1 MEIIDAHQHFWNYN
15 PIRDSWITEEMHRI
29 RNNFLP
35 QDLIAL
41 LQQNNVSGTVAVQA
55 DQSEVETGFLLELAE
70 QVDFIKGV
78 VGWVDLQND
87 RLEDRL
93 IYYRQFKKLKGFRHV
108 LQGEQQRDLML
119 TPTFK
124 NGISKLEL
132 SGFTY
137 DILIYPDQLRYI
149 PAFAAAFPN
158 QKMIIDH
165 IAKPNIK
172 EQNIATWKKDMLIL
186 GNYENLYCKI
196 SGLVTEANWQHWK
209 QADFKQYLDVVVQ
222 TFGMKRILFGSD
234 WPVCLVA
241 AEYEAV
247 IGLVKNYFSSF
258 SISEQQQFFSE
269 NAKQFYN
276 L

>member
-165 IAKPNIK
+165 IVDAH
-172 EQNIATWKKDMLIL
+172 EWHIL
-186 GNYENLYCKI
+186 TYN
-196 SGLVTEANWQHWK
+196 
-209 QADFKQYLDVVVQ
+209 DFHLSIPLPVILLDNGK
-222 TFGMKRILFGSD
+222 F
-234 WPVCLVA
+234 
-241 AEYEAV
+241 V
-247 IGLVKNYFSSF
+247 IFSSRHF
-258 SISEQQQFFSE
+258 HHGHE
-269 NAKQFYN
+269 AYN
-276 L
+276 GYRMMTQSKDAGR